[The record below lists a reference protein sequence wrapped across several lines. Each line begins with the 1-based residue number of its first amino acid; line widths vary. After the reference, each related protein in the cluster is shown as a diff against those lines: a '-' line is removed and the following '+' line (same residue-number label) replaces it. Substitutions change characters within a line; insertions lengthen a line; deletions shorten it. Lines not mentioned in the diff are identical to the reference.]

1 MSPGPSL
8 EGCFFGM
15 GCPKEEMRM
24 TLVARTQLQPFH
36 LAIPV
41 RDLEAT
47 RLFYVDFLGC
57 RVGRSAPRWIDFDFF
72 GHQLSVHLVSDE
84 DDPTVATN
92 PVDGDKVPARH
103 FGVVLPWGDWQILSS
118 QLLEKKTE
126 FLIAPKT
133 RFVGEPG
140 EQGTFFLLDPSG
152 NALEFKSFK
161 EPERLFAR

>member
-1 MSPGPSL
+1 
-8 EGCFFGM
+8 
-15 GCPKEEMRM
+15 M
-24 TLVARTQLQPFH
+24 TLKAFKQLQPFH

-57 RVGRSAPRWIDFDFF
+57 EVGRSAPRWIDFNFF
-72 GHQLSVHLVSDE
+72 GHQLSVHLVDE
-84 DDPTVATN
+84 EEFSAVATN
-92 PVDGDKVPARH
+92 PVDGDRVPSRH
-103 FGVVLPWGDWQILSS
+103 FGVVLPWTDWKTLSH
-118 QLLEKKTE
+118 QLVERETE

-133 RFVGEPG
+133 RFVDEPG

-161 EPERLFAR
+161 DPERLFAR

>member
-1 MSPGPSL
+1 MNL
-8 EGCFFGM
+8 EAF
-15 GCPKEEMRM
+15 
-24 TLVARTQLQPFH
+24 TQLQPFH

-57 RVGRSAPRWIDFDFF
+57 QVGRSAPRWIDFNFF
-72 GHQLSVHLVSDE
+72 GHQVSAHLVDE
-84 DDPTVATN
+84 EAFADIATN
-92 PVDGDKVPARH
+92 PVDGDRVPARH
-103 FGVVLPWGDWQILSS
+103 FGVVLPWSDWQVLSER
-118 QLLEKKTE
+118 LVAEKTE

-161 EPERLFAR
+161 EPDRLFAR

>member
-1 MSPGPSL
+1 MDL
-8 EGCFFGM
+8 EAF
-15 GCPKEEMRM
+15 
-24 TLVARTQLQPFH
+24 TQLQPFH

-57 RVGRSAPRWIDFDFF
+57 RVGRSAPRWIDFNFF
-72 GHQLSVHLVSDE
+72 GHQVSVHLVDE
-84 DDPTVATN
+84 DDTDEIATN

-103 FGVVLPWGDWQILSS
+103 FGVVLPWSDWQKLSAR
-118 QLLEKKTE
+118 LVEKKTE

-140 EQGTFFLLDPSG
+140 EQGTFFLVDPSG
-152 NALEFKSFK
+152 NALEFKTFK
-161 EPERLFAR
+161 DPERLFAR